1 LPDFRQHRM
10 GQGDEK
16 GPLKPIKP
24 LALRYNDIRR
34 TLKFYKE
41 QLKLKS
47 KKSRLLIL
55 AIADKLNEKE
65 VEIVKIKREADL
77 KLSQIWHQL
86 LFLQGN
92 LSKEQLRLS
101 QLLQD
106 KENIIQSQRQEI
118 SKLRQ
123 AVEVAEKTNSVNQAA
138 KNNNGSF
145 RRAKR
150 ERNSVT
156 KNPQQTSSTDD
167 SSSSPSSTPK
177 PRQLIRQFSND
188 NKDTS
193 DKQSKELLSA
203 SVSLT
208 RQNKFTKGSE
218 RPKLKSTNS
227 TGATTPSIN
236 DEAKGPKGILKQSSN
251 PTTPVQ
257 QQTKPPVPSRSKINE
272 KLKGA
277 ISSDESPVG
286 RFTNYRGLS
295 SRDSGNSSLDSSDPS
310 SSMEWKLSVR
320 STIPIH
326 NNNLSIPR
334 QETRVKPPPPPRRS
348 KSYERPAN
356 LESTPDIQKNF
367 EEYDLSFMD
376 NEKTLSKHVKRVS
389 FQEYESTPMRPL
401 RKMPSFPILAT
412 ETLFSENSETP
423 QNLSKVPLQPAMKS
437 VFVAQND
444 NTAPTFS
451 SFKSE
456 SFSPQK
462 QLEPSILENL
472 QSQVD
477 STSVI
482 SKLLKDSMITNT
494 DSNMS
499 ELIATCDSSKPS
511 KVEDQA
517 NVTKTP
523 TDCKYYF

>member
-1 LPDFRQHRM
+1 M
-10 GQGDEK
+10 
-16 GPLKPIKP
+16 
-24 LALRYNDIRR
+24 
-34 TLKFYKE
+34 
-41 QLKLKS
+41 
-47 KKSRLLIL
+47 
-55 AIADKLNEKE
+55 
-65 VEIVKIKREADL
+65 
-77 KLSQIWHQL
+77 
-86 LFLQGN
+86 
-92 LSKEQLRLS
+92 
-101 QLLQD
+101 
-106 KENIIQSQRQEI
+106 
-118 SKLRQ
+118 
-123 AVEVAEKTNSVNQAA
+123 
-138 KNNNGSF
+138 
-145 RRAKR
+145 
-150 ERNSVT
+150 T
-156 KNPQQTSSTDD
+156 KNPQHTSSTDD

-177 PRQLIRQFSND
+177 PRQLIRQLSND
-188 NKDTS
+188 NKDPS

-227 TGATTPSIN
+227 TGTTEPSIN
-236 DEAKGPKGILKQSSN
+236 DETKGPKGILKQSSN

-257 QQTKPPVPSRSKINE
+257 PQIKPPVPSRSKINE

-277 ISSDESPVG
+277 ISSDDSTGG

-376 NEKTLSKHVKRVS
+376 NDKTLIKHVKRVS
-389 FQEYESTPMRPL
+389 FQDYESTPMRPL

-423 QNLSKVPLQPAMKS
+423 QNLSKVPLQPAIKS
-437 VFVAQND
+437 VFVKHND
-444 NTAPTFS
+444 NSIPKFS
-451 SFKSE
+451 SFKSD

-462 QLEPSILENL
+462 LLEPSILENL
-472 QSQVD
+472 QAQVD

-482 SKLLKDSMITNT
+482 SKLLKDSMIAKT
-494 DSNMS
+494 DSNLS
-499 ELIATCDSSKPS
+499 DVSQTCESLKPS
-511 KVEDQA
+511 NEEEHSNA
-517 NVTKTP
+517 TKGR
-523 TDCKYYF
+523 TDCKYYFWFACFLWPKTCNNTACIMHHYAWCISGHQGTMWCLSSCTEDNHPTFASGRGDPQICWGKYYSVEF

>member
-1 LPDFRQHRM
+1 MAVFC
-10 GQGDEK
+10 
-16 GPLKPIKP
+16 
-24 LALRYNDIRR
+24 RR

-47 KKSRLLIL
+47 KRSRLLIL

-65 VEIVKIKREADL
+65 MEVAKIRREADL

-101 QLLQD
+101 QVLQD

-118 SKLRQ
+118 SKLRL
-123 AVEVAEKTNSVNQAA
+123 AVEIAEKVNSMNQAA

-156 KNPQQTSSTDD
+156 KNPQHASSTDD

-177 PRQLIRQFSND
+177 PRQLIRQLSND
-188 NKDTS
+188 NKDPT

-203 SVSLT
+203 SLSLT

-227 TGATTPSIN
+227 TGSTTPSTN
-236 DEAKGPKGILKQSSN
+236 DENKSPKGILKQSLN
-251 PTTPVQ
+251 PSTPSVQ
-257 QQTKPPVPSRSKINE
+257 PQIKPPVPSRSKINE

-277 ISSDESPVG
+277 ISSDDSASG

-356 LESTPDIQKNF
+356 LEPTPDIQKNF

-376 NEKTLSKHVKRVS
+376 SDRSFGKNIKRVS
-389 FQEYESTPMRPL
+389 FQDCESTPIRPL

-412 ETLFSENSETP
+412 ETLFSESSENSP
-423 QNLSKVPLQPAMKS
+423 NLSQVPFQPAIKP
-437 VFVAQND
+437 VFTKHDDHAG
-444 NTAPTFS
+444 PKFS
-451 SFKSE
+451 SFMNNSCT
-456 SFSPQK
+456 PQK
-462 QLEPSILENL
+462 LEPSTMENL
-472 QSQVD
+472 HTRVES
-477 STSVI
+477 SSVI
-482 SKLLKDSMITNT
+482 SKLLKDSMIT
-494 DSNMS
+494 S
-499 ELIATCDSSKPS
+499 ADSSLSDISPIRESSPKS
-511 KVEDQA
+511 NEDEA
-517 NVTKTP
+517 SNETKAR

>member
-1 LPDFRQHRM
+1 M

-16 GPLKPIKP
+16 SPLKPIKP
-24 LALRYNDIRR
+24 LALRYNDTRR

-65 VEIVKIKREADL
+65 VEVVKIRREADL
-77 KLSQIWHQL
+77 KMSQIWHQL

-118 SKLRQ
+118 SKLRL
-123 AVEVAEKTNSVNQAA
+123 AVETAEKVNSVNQAA

-156 KNPQQTSSTDD
+156 KNPQHASSTDD

-177 PRQLIRQFSND
+177 PRQLIRQLSND
-188 NKDTS
+188 NKDPL

-227 TGATTPSIN
+227 TGSATPTTT
-236 DEAKGPKGILKQSSN
+236 DENKSPKGILKQSSN
-251 PTTPVQ
+251 PATPVQ
-257 QQTKPPVPSRSKINE
+257 PQIKPPVPSRSKINE
-272 KLKGA
+272 KLKGGC
-277 ISSDESPVG
+277 ISSDDCAGG

-348 KSYERPAN
+348 KSYERPSN
-356 LESTPDIQKNF
+356 LESSPDIQKNF

-376 NEKTLSKHVKRVS
+376 TDRSLIKNVKRVS
-389 FQEYESTPMRPL
+389 FQDYESTPMRPL

-412 ETLFSENSETP
+412 ETLFSDTSENAH
-423 QNLSKVPLQPAMKS
+423 NLSQVPSPPAIKP
-437 VFVAQND
+437 VFLELDDHAG
-444 NTAPTFS
+444 PKIS
-451 SFKSE
+451 SFINDLSA
-456 SFSPQK
+456 PQK
-462 QLEPSILENL
+462 FEPSILENL
-472 QSQVD
+472 HARVE

-482 SKLLKDSMITNT
+482 SKLLKESMITSKDN
-494 DSNMS
+494 SLS
-499 ELIATCDSSKPS
+499 EISPIREYAPQSKEEENS
-511 KVEDQA
+511 
-517 NVTKTP
+517 NVTKT
-523 TDCKYYF
+523 DRKYYF

>member
-1 LPDFRQHRM
+1 M

-16 GPLKPIKP
+16 NPLKPIKP
-24 LALRYNDIRR
+24 LALRYNDTRR

-47 KKSRLLIL
+47 KRSRLLIL

-65 VEIVKIKREADL
+65 VEVVKIQREADL

-92 LSKEQLRLS
+92 LSKEQLRLN

-123 AVEVAEKTNSVNQAA
+123 AVEIAEKVSSVSLTA

-156 KNPQQTSSTDD
+156 KNPQHTSSTDE
-167 SSSSPSSTPK
+167 SSPSPSSTPK
-177 PRQLIRQFSND
+177 PRQLIRQLSND
-188 NKDTS
+188 NKDPS

-227 TGATTPSIN
+227 TGTPAPCIN
-236 DEAKGPKGILKQSSN
+236 DESKGPKGILKQSSN

-257 QQTKPPVPSRSKINE
+257 PQIKPPVPSRTKINE
-272 KLKGA
+272 KLKGT
-277 ISSDESPVG
+277 ISSDDSTGG

-334 QETRVKPPPPPRRS
+334 QEMRVKPPPPPRRS

-356 LESTPDIQKNF
+356 LETTPDIQKNF

-376 NEKTLSKHVKRVS
+376 NDKTLFKHVKRVS
-389 FQEYESTPMRPL
+389 FQDYESTPMRPL

-412 ETLFSENSETP
+412 ETLFSESSETP
-423 QNLSKVPLQPAMKS
+423 ENLNKVPFQPAIKPVFTKHTDAS
-437 VFVAQND
+437 V
-444 NTAPTFS
+444 PKFS
-451 SFKSE
+451 SFKRDSG
-456 SFSPQK
+456 SPQK
-462 QLEPSILENL
+462 LLEPSTLENL
-472 QSQVD
+472 QARVE

-482 SKLLKDSMITNT
+482 SQLLKDSMITNT
-494 DSNMS
+494 EHNLS
-499 ELIATCDSSKPS
+499 EASPGCKSSTPS
-511 KVEDQA
+511 EEGEHANTAKVST
-517 NVTKTP
+517 N
-523 TDCKYYF
+523 CKYYF